1 MISDAQ
7 ARRLRQ
13 ERMKGKNQEAAAA
26 AAGMSVRTARKWE
39 TGPLPSQTKKKRGWR
54 TRVDPF
60 AEVWGREIEPLLA
73 ADQAGELQA
82 TTIIGE
88 LEAAHPDRLFSDSL
102 RTLQRRIRHW
112 RALYGPHQEVIFPQ
126 DHPPGREAVLDF
138 THGTSLGV
146 TVAGERLAHLLFT
159 FRLSFSSWTWV
170 DLAYGETF
178 EALVGGLQGAL
189 WALGAVPEVLRHDNL
204 SAATHE
210 LRRTG
215 GRTLTRRF
223 REVLDHYGLRSSRIN
238 PGQAHENGV
247 SEKANDLI
255 KRALVQALIVR
266 GSRDF
271 GSVPQYLEFVRQV
284 VTRLNAAAASRL
296 AEERHHLRPLPA
308 VRMPDYTV
316 HHPTVRRWS
325 TIRIGG
331 RNYSVPSRLIGH
343 QVEVRQ
349 YASLLEVRYGD
360 QVVETMPR
368 LRGDQ
373 DVRIDYRHVIWS
385 LVRKPGAFARYRF
398 REELFPSLTFRRA
411 YDRLFVWRAGRADIE
426 YVRILHLAASTLETR
441 VERALAELLDDGRPF
456 DYARV
461 KALAEPDQRPVPQ
474 VAIPAPDLGH
484 YDRLLG
490 GAR

>member
-1 MISDAQ
+1 
-7 ARRLRQ
+7 
-13 ERMKGKNQEAAAA
+13 
-26 AAGMSVRTARKWE
+26 
-39 TGPLPSQTKKKRGWR
+39 
-54 TRVDPF
+54 
-60 AEVWGREIEPLLA
+60 
-73 ADQAGELQA
+73 
-82 TTIIGE
+82 
-88 LEAAHPDRLFSDSL
+88 
-102 RTLQRRIRHW
+102 
-112 RALYGPHQEVIFPQ
+112 
-126 DHPPGREAVLDF
+126 
-138 THGTSLGV
+138 
-146 TVAGERLAHLLFT
+146 
-159 FRLSFSSWTWV
+159 
-170 DLAYGETF
+170 
-178 EALVGGLQGAL
+178 
-189 WALGAVPEVLRHDNL
+189 
-204 SAATHE
+204 
-210 LRRTG
+210 
-215 GRTLTRRF
+215 
-223 REVLDHYGLRSSRIN
+223 
-238 PGQAHENGV
+238 
-247 SEKANDLI
+247 
-255 KRALVQALIVR
+255 VQALIVR